1 MYFNALHVRYCY
13 FMVNILVFWVHD
25 LWMEKSR
32 FIDMES
38 IAILTIVNVIYL
50 KALFGD

>member
-1 MYFNALHVRYCY
+1 
-13 FMVNILVFWVHD
+13 
-25 LWMEKSR
+25 MEKSR

-38 IAILTIVNVIYL
+38 IAILMIVHVIYL